1 VEYEVVFSGRG
12 FTDGHGLSSWTTAYA
27 LDAESAP
34 RPVTIAPRDAASR
47 AADRLAARARRR
59 RLSYRRHRLVRRVCG
74 CGCGGA
80 LPPARELG
88 QGRQFVYI
96 RHHNRAWWQRRRAAE
111 NRAVLRREQA
121 GRAA

>member
-1 VEYEVVFSGRG
+1 VEYEIVFSGRG
-12 FTDGHGLSSWTTAYA
+12 FTDGRGLSGWIGASTARA
-27 LDAESAP
+27 CAAIGEPDPDACGE
-34 RPVTIAPRDAASR
+34 DARRGHRVRST
-47 AADRLAARARRR
+47 DRLDVEPIGRRT
-59 RLSYRRHRLVRRVCG
+59 CA

-80 LPPARELG
+80 LPPPRELG